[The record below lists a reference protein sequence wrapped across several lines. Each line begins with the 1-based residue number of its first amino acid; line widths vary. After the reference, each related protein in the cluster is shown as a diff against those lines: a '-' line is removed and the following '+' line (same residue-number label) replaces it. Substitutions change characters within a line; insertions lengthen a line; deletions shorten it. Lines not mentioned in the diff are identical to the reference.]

1 MEKLNNYLF
10 QQLSNFKIK
19 IYKTIVKKLI
29 KYIVILVLIFGNASC
44 NNAKSK
50 EEENIIQPSQ
60 FEKKDTKNYEKTNKK
75 TLDFNEFIPKGFEL
89 FEKIYGDLNK
99 DGVDDCVLIIKG
111 ADAKNIVKNEDN
123 EMVDKNRRGII
134 ILFNHNDTYKLVSQ
148 NLNCFSS
155 ENEDGGVYYVP
166 ELSVDINKGNLT
178 VDFANGRY
186 GFSNYTF
193 RFKNSDFELIG
204 YDSSENNGPIINI
217 ETSINY
223 LTKKKILKEN
233 TNENAE
239 ESGEEIFKETTTRI
253 NNTRLLKLSEIKD
266 FDQLEVSK

>member
-1 MEKLNNYLF
+1 M
-10 QQLSNFKIK
+10 
-19 IYKTIVKKLI
+19 KKLI

-44 NNAKSK
+44 NDLKSK

-60 FEKKDTKNYEKTNKK
+60 VEKKDTKNYEKTNKK

-99 DGVDDCVLIIKG
+99 DGVDDCILIIKTT
-111 ADAKNIVKNEDN
+111 DAKNIVKNEDN
-123 EMVDKNRRGII
+123 EDLDSNRRGLI
-134 ILFNHNDTYKLVSQ
+134 ILLNVNGKYKIAAYNYL
-148 NLNCFSS
+148 CFSS
-155 ENEDGGVYYVP
+155 DGDNGFTNYSSA
-166 ELSVDINKGNLT
+166 LSINIINNKFFIHLEHGI
-178 VDFANGRY
+178 Y
-186 GFSNYTF
+186 GFTKYTF
-193 RFKNSDFELIG
+193 QFKDSDFVLIG

-223 LTKKKILKEN
+223 LTKKKIVKEN

-266 FDQLEVSK
+266 FDQLEISK